1 MKSTPVQRMKNRTEN
16 QTVKK
21 TSREEKPSPFG
32 YFYDQIFEAY
42 PFPVLV
48 VDPEDFS
55 VKSANKAACIFYKY
69 NKKKFLTLKLT
80 DIDVSLKTKTRAQ
93 IVMDYERKHFT
104 ARHKLKNGNEQVVEI
119 YSSPF
124 TELNKQFFFLTLIK
138 TDGDNHSISEKEKQ
152 LEDLKLRFLSTS
164 SHEFRTPL
172 TTILTSSEVL
182 LMVGRIISD
191 EKYVDY
197 IIQIQNAVVYMTRL
211 LDDIITIN
219 KTEIG
224 KWKFSPTNIDLF
236 DFSLKMIEEAR
247 NNASPRHNINLSYEM
262 QNKHAIVDNKLL
274 HHILSNLLSN
284 AVKYSPNGGEITL
297 KVRGTKSEIEFI
309 ISDDGIG
316 ISKHDQ
322 NKLFETFFRG
332 ENTGEIEGTGL
343 GLSIVKR
350 CVESHGGKINFK
362 SQLNKGSTFI
372 VSVPMMTLV

>member
-1 MKSTPVQRMKNRTEN
+1 MNATPAQRMKNRTKN

-21 TSREEKPSPFG
+21 TSLEEKPSPFG
-32 YFYDQIFEAY
+32 NFYNQLFGEY

-48 VDPEDFS
+48 IASEDFS
-55 VKSANKAACIFYKY
+55 IKKANKAACTFYKY
-69 NKKKFLTLKLT
+69 NNKDFLKLKLT
-80 DIDVSLKTKTRAQ
+80 DIDVSVKAKSKSQ
-93 IVMDYERKHFT
+93 IFRFYKRKRFN
-104 ARHKLKNGNEQVVEI
+104 ARHKLKNGIERDVEI
-119 YSSPF
+119 VNSLV
-124 TELNKQFFFLTLIK
+124 TEQNKQFFFLTLIK
-138 TDGDNHSISEKEKQ
+138 TDGENHSISEKEKQ
-152 LEDLKLRFLSTS
+152 LEDMKLRFLSTS

-247 NNASPRHNINLSYEM
+247 NNASPQHNINLSYEM
-262 QNKHAIVDNKLL
+262 QNKQAIVDNKLL

-297 KVRGTKSEIEFI
+297 KIRGTKSEIEFI

-350 CVESHGGKINFK
+350 CVESHGGKMDFK
-362 SQLNKGSTFI
+362 SRLNKGTTFI
-372 VSVPMMTLV
+372 VSIPMMTLV

>member
-1 MKSTPVQRMKNRTEN
+1 MKNRIKN

-21 TSREEKPSPFG
+21 TSLEEKPSPFG
-32 YFYDQIFEAY
+32 NFYNQLFGEY

-48 VDPEDFS
+48 IDSEDFS
-55 VKSANKAACIFYKY
+55 IKNANKAAYTFYKY
-69 NKKKFLTLKLT
+69 NNKDFLKLKLT
-80 DIDVSLKTKTRAQ
+80 DIDVSVKAKSKSQ
-93 IVMDYERKHFT
+93 IFRYYKRKRFN
-104 ARHKLKNGNEQVVEI
+104 ARHKLKNGIERDVEI
-119 YSSPF
+119 VNCLV
-124 TELNKQFFFLTLIK
+124 TEQNKQFFFLTLIK

-236 DFSLKMIEEAR
+236 DFFVKMINEAR
-247 NNASPRHNINLSYEM
+247 NNASPRHNINLLYEM
-262 QNKHAIVDNKLL
+262 QNKQAIVDNKLL

-309 ISDDGIG
+309 VSDNGIG

-332 ENTGEIEGTGL
+332 ENTGAIEGTGL

-362 SQLNKGSTFI
+362 SQLNKGTTFI

>member
-1 MKSTPVQRMKNRTEN
+1 MKNRTEN

-21 TSREEKPSPFG
+21 TSRKEKPSPFG

-55 VKSANKAACIFYKY
+55 VKSANKAACTFYNYK
-69 NKKKFLTLKLT
+69 KKKFLTLKLT
-80 DIDVSLKTKTRAQ
+80 DIDVSLKSKTKSQ
-93 IVMDYERKHFT
+93 IVKDYERKHFN
-104 ARHKLKNGNEQVVEI
+104 ARHKLKNGNEQDVEI

-197 IIQIQNAVVYMTRL
+197 IIQIQNAVIYMTRL

-219 KTEIG
+219 KTEVG

-236 DFSLKMIEEAR
+236 DFSLKMIDEAR

-284 AVKYSPNGGEITL
+284 AVKYSPSGGEITL
-297 KVRGTKSEIEFI
+297 KVRGTKSEIEFT
-309 ISDDGIG
+309 ISDNGIG

-350 CVESHGGKINFK
+350 CVESHGGKMDFK
-362 SQLNKGSTFI
+362 SRLNKGTTFI
-372 VSVPMMTLV
+372 VSIPMMTLV

>member
-1 MKSTPVQRMKNRTEN
+1 MNATPAQRMKNRTKN

-21 TSREEKPSPFG
+21 TSLEEKPSPFG
-32 YFYDQIFEAY
+32 NFYNQLFGEY

-48 VDPEDFS
+48 IDSEDFS
-55 VKSANKAACIFYKY
+55 IKNANKAACTFYKY
-69 NKKKFLTLKLT
+69 NNKDFLKLKLT
-80 DIDVSLKTKTRAQ
+80 DIDVSVKAKSKSQ
-93 IVMDYERKHFT
+93 IFRFYKRKRFN
-104 ARHKLKNGNEQVVEI
+104 ARHKLKNGIERDVEI
-119 YSSPF
+119 VNSLV
-124 TELNKQFFFLTLIK
+124 TEQNKQFFFLTLIK
-138 TDGDNHSISEKEKQ
+138 TDGENHSISEKEKQ
-152 LEDLKLRFLSTS
+152 LEDMKLRFLSTS

-247 NNASPRHNINLSYEM
+247 NNASPQHNINLSYEM
-262 QNKHAIVDNKLL
+262 QNKQAIVDNKLL

-284 AVKYSPNGGEITL
+284 AVKYSPNGGDITL
-297 KVRGTKSEIEFI
+297 KIRGTKSEIEFI

-350 CVESHGGKINFK
+350 CVESHGGKMDFK
-362 SQLNKGSTFI
+362 SRLNKGTTFI
-372 VSVPMMTLV
+372 VSIPMMTLV